1 MKGASLPSVLLILI
15 TSACVDRINFD
26 VPNGFAYG
34 IVVDGFISDQPG
46 PYTVKINTGHDLTDK
61 IERTFISAKSVT
73 ISDNLGNSELLT
85 NLDRGVYQ
93 TSPNGIRG
101 TAGRAY
107 ILRVELFDGRIYE
120 SIPDT
125 LRNSGVV
132 DSVYYTFK
140 KTGESSLGTGS
151 SSYGFDIFFDASSS
165 VRDDFYYLWKFTG
178 TFQVDTNPELYDD
191 FPCSGNI
198 DCPGCSVCNIIPKCT
213 GLRNIGTPLQPVFKR
228 IGPCECCTCWYN
240 IFNEEPIISD
250 NQLLEFGRY
259 KGIKAGH
266 IPVHQ
271 WIFQHKVYA
280 EVNQMSLS
288 RQTFAFWKSIKDQKD
303 ANNSLFQPIT
313 GKIPSNFVQL
323 SGTTA
328 TIEGLF
334 YAASLSNKRIL
345 ITRKDVPDKTFIF
358 PTQDPPDPIALS
370 CLDLYPNSFTQKPS
384 FWED

>member
-1 MKGASLPSVLLILI
+1 MKNASLSSFLLILI
-15 TSACVDRINFD
+15 ASACVDRINFD
-26 VPNGFAYG
+26 VPYGFATG

-46 PYTVKINTGHDLTDK
+46 PYTVKLNTGHDLTDK

-73 ISDNLGNSELLT
+73 ISDNLGNTELLT
-85 NLDRGVYQ
+85 NRDRGVYQ
-93 TSPNGIRG
+93 TSPDGIRG
-101 TAGRAY
+101 RAGRAY
-107 ILRVELFDGRIYE
+107 KLRVELFDGRAYE

-132 DSVYYTFK
+132 DRVYYAFK
-140 KTGESSLGTGS
+140 KTGTQDTGE
-151 SSYGFDIFFDASSS
+151 SSYGFDIFFDASSR
-165 VRDDFYYLWKFTG
+165 VQDNFYYLWKFTG
-178 TFQVDTNPELYDD
+178 TFQVDTNPEFDFN
-191 FPCSGNI
+191 FPCSGDL
-198 DCPGCSVCNIIPKCT
+198 DCNRCSVCNFVPKCS
-213 GLRNIGTPLQPVFKR
+213 GLRNVGTPKDPEFIR

-266 IPVHQ
+266 IPVHR

-288 RQTFAFWKSIKDQKD
+288 RQSFAFWKAIKDQKD

-323 SGTTA
+323 SGATA

-334 YAASLSNKRIL
+334 YAASISNKRIL
-345 ITRKDVPDKTFIF
+345 ITRKDVPDKTFVF
-358 PTQDPPDPIALS
+358 PTQDPPEPIALS
-370 CLDLYPNSFTQKPS
+370 CLALYPNSFTQKPA

>member
-1 MKGASLPSVLLILI
+1 MKAASLSSFLLILI
-15 TSACVDRINFD
+15 ASACVDRINFD
-26 VPNGFAYG
+26 VPNGFATG
-34 IVVDGFISDQPG
+34 IVVDGFISDQQG
-46 PYTVKINTGHDLTDK
+46 PYTVRLNTGQDLTDK

-85 NLDRGVYQ
+85 YQDRGVYQ
-93 TSPNGIRG
+93 TSPDGIRG
-101 TAGRAY
+101 TAGRSY
-107 ILRVELFDGRIYE
+107 KLRVELFDGRVYE

-140 KTGESSLGTGS
+140 KTGVQDTGE

-165 VRDDFYYLWKFTG
+165 VQNDFHYLWKFTG
-178 TFQVDTNPELYDD
+178 TFQVDTNPEFNFN
-191 FPCSGNI
+191 FPCSGNL
-198 DCPGCSVCNIIPKCT
+198 DCNRCSVCNIVPKCS
-213 GLRNIGTPLQPVFKR
+213 GLRNVGTPSQPVFER
-228 IGPCECCTCWYN
+228 VGPCECCTCWYN

-259 KGIKAGH
+259 NGIKAGH
-266 IPVHQ
+266 IPVHR

-288 RQTFAFWKSIKDQKD
+288 RQTFAFWKAIKDQKD

-323 SGTTA
+323 IGTTA

-334 YAASLSNKRIL
+334 YAASISSKRIL
-345 ITRKDVPDKTFIF
+345 ITRDNVPAGTFVF
-358 PTQDPPDPIALS
+358 PTQDPPEPIAFS
-370 CLDLYPNSFTQKPS
+370 CLDLYPHAFTQKPS

>member
-1 MKGASLPSVLLILI
+1 MKSSSLSSVLLILV

-34 IVVDGFISDQPG
+34 IVVEGFISDQPG
-46 PYTVKINTGHDLTDK
+46 PYTMKLNTGHDLTDK

-85 NLDRGVYQ
+85 YQDRGVYQ
-93 TSPNGIRG
+93 TSSDGIRG

-107 ILRVELFDGRIYE
+107 KLRIELFDGRVYE

-125 LRNSGVV
+125 LRNSGIV

-140 KTGESSLGTGS
+140 KTGIQGTGES
-151 SSYGFDIFFDASSS
+151 RYGFDIFFDASSS

-178 TFQVDTNPELYDD
+178 TFQVDTNPEFDFN
-191 FPCSGNI
+191 FPCSGDI
-198 DCPGCSVCNIIPKCT
+198 DCRRCSICNIVPKCS
-213 GLRNIGTPLQPVFKR
+213 GIRNVGTIPAEPIFKR

-240 IFNEEPIISD
+240 IFNEEPILSN

-259 KGIKAGH
+259 KGVKAGH

-288 RQTFAFWKSIKDQKD
+288 RQSFAFWKAIKDQKD

-313 GKIPSNFVQL
+313 GKIPSNFIQL

-334 YAASLSNKRIL
+334 YAASISNKRIL
-345 ITRKDVPDKTFIF
+345 ITRKDVPVGTFIF
-358 PTQDPPDPIALS
+358 PTQDLPDPIPFS
-370 CLDLYPNSFTQKPS
+370 CLDLYPNSFTQKPL

>member
-1 MKGASLPSVLLILI
+1 MKSASLSSVLLILA

-34 IVVDGFISDQPG
+34 VVVDGSISDQPG
-46 PYTVKINTGHDLTDK
+46 PYTVKLNTGHDLTDK

-85 NLDRGVYQ
+85 NRDRGVYQ
-93 TSPNGIRG
+93 TSPDGIRG

-107 ILRVELFDGRIYE
+107 KLRIELFDGRIYE
-120 SIPDT
+120 SISDT
-125 LRNSGVV
+125 LCNSGVV

-151 SSYGFDIFFDASSS
+151 NYGFDIFFDASSS

-213 GLRNIGTPLQPVFKR
+213 GLRNIGTPLDPIFKR

-266 IPVHQ
+266 IPVHR

-288 RQTFAFWKSIKDQKD
+288 RQSFAFWKAIKDQKD

-323 SGTTA
+323 NGTTA
-328 TIEGLF
+328 PIEGLF
-334 YAASLSNKRIL
+334 YTASISNKRIL
-345 ITRKDVPDKTFIF
+345 ITSKDVPDGTFIF
-358 PTQDPPDPIALS
+358 PTQDPPEPIALS
-370 CLDLYPNSFTQKPS
+370 CLDLYPNSFTQKPA